1 MATLTEQLDNLYTST
16 WRAVRNEVSGNI
28 FDSTPWYFWL
38 KSKGKLRSLEGGRR
52 IDVNLEFAN
61 SSTAAWIVKGES
73 MSLNDAEIL
82 TTAQYNW
89 RHLAGSIV
97 RYLKDDLENRGKHK
111 IVSLIEAKMTNVQMD
126 LEDTLETALFAGSG
140 TASNAI
146 DGLQHLVS
154 DTAAYATAVGG
165 IKPSDNS
172 WWRNKTVTMTGE
184 SFATFGLKRM
194 RTMLNDVSKSKGNR
208 SNPDIIISGQ
218 SPYEYYED
226 SLQPQQ
232 RFVDRT
238 LLDGGFMNLSFKNV
252 PMAFASACAN
262 TRMYFLNSNNVW
274 LYYDPAAFFEPTEW
288 KEVVDQPRTRA
299 MQIYSALSNVTN
311 RRKALGV
318 IHTIDTE

>member
-1 MATLTEQLDNLYTST
+1 MASLTEQLDNLYTST
-16 WRAVRNEVSGNI
+16 WRAVRNTSADNI
-28 FDSTPWYFWL
+28 FDSTPWFFWL
-38 KSKGKLRSLEGGRR
+38 RSKGKLRPLEGGRR
-52 IDVNLEFAN
+52 IDINLEFAN
-61 SSTAAWIVKGES
+61 SGTAAWIVKGES

-82 TTAQYNW
+82 TTAQFEW

-111 IVSLIEAKMTNVQMD
+111 IISLIETKLNNVQMD
-126 LEDTLETALFAGSG
+126 LEDTLETSLFAGAGS
-140 TASNAI
+140 ASNAI

-154 DTAAYATAVGG
+154 DTAAYSTEVGG

-172 WWRNKTVTMTGE
+172 WWENKTKDMTGE

-194 RTMLNDVSKSKGNR
+194 RTMNNDVSKSKGNR
-208 SNPDIIISGQ
+208 SSPDIIISGQ
-218 SPYEYYED
+218 NPYEFYED

-238 LLDGGFMNLSFKNV
+238 LLDGGFMNLSFKNI
-252 PMAFASACAN
+252 PMAWAAACGD
-262 TRMYFLNSNNVW
+262 RMYFLNTNHVW
-274 LYYDPAAFFEPTEW
+274 LHYDPAAFFEMTEW

-299 MQIYSALSNVTN
+299 AQIYSALAQVTN